1 MARKPRPPS
10 PQLGLS
16 LPATPLVAAPPATS
30 SVSPADLDRTTSE
43 DRARRDTFA
52 GESLDDFDDYD
63 DHSGDAPRLRLVDP
77 PSPVPRVVVEALDD
91 GRYEVSRLRDNGTTV
106 ASVTWTRDELAELI
120 ERARAALEM
129 GR

>member
-16 LPATPLVAAPPATS
+16 LPATPLATAPPVASSAPPADLGR
-30 SVSPADLDRTTSE
+30 ADVDV
-43 DRARRDTFA
+43 
-52 GESLDDFDDYD
+52 DDFDDYD

-77 PSPVPRVVVEALDD
+77 PGPVPRVIVEALDD

-106 ASVTWTRDELAELI
+106 ASVMWTRDELAELI